1 MTGSSSLRR
10 RWLLGAAAWG
20 AVSMWGAAPWAAHR
34 PEITREQMRKKLISL
49 LRTPERVRQVGVL
62 YLQSP
67 LARLVPPVALVD
79 TVLADMGPNAGTE
92 AIRRYVV
99 ARIRRELQEV
109 RVISLDGWIMSQTE
123 AQLCGLSMVARTPQ

>member
-1 MTGSSSLRR
+1 MSGSPSLRR

-20 AVSMWGAAPWAAHR
+20 AISMWGAAPWAAPR

-49 LRTPERVRQVGVL
+49 LRTPERARQVGVL

-67 LARLVPPVALVD
+67 LARMVPPVALVD
-79 TVLADMGPNAGTE
+79 TALADMGPDAGIE

-99 ARIRRELQEV
+99 ARIRREFQEV
-109 RVISLDGWIMSQTE
+109 QVISLDGWIMSPTE
-123 AQLCGLSMVARTPQ
+123 AQLCGLSVAARTL